1 MGRRSARELV
11 FKYLFEKDMNKSV
24 GFDREHYV
32 KRDETK
38 ELNESQHKYILDTV
52 EGVFSNLEEIDLFLK
67 DNMETWN
74 LERVGNVERALL
86 RFAVYELK
94 YTEMGTEIVVNEAV
108 ELAKKYGE
116 EKSGEFINGVLAIM
130 VKNIRP

>member
-52 EGVFSNLEEIDLFLK
+52 EGVFANLEEIDLFLK

>member
-52 EGVFSNLEEIDLFLK
+52 EGVFVNLEEIDLFLK

-116 EKSGEFINGVLAIM
+116 EKSGEFINGVSAIM